1 MSTTKQ
7 TNRTYPRTISLDFR
21 KLPSATLYA
30 YIDHHNVGIANGTVP
45 LRPDAP
51 PSELAVA
58 CAKHF
63 EGFEVDEDLTIG
75 GFLNKL
81 EGNGR

>member
-1 MSTTKQ
+1 M
-7 TNRTYPRTISLDFR
+7 
-21 KLPSATLYA
+21 
-30 YIDHHNVGIANGTVP
+30 GIANGTVP
-45 LRPDAP
+45 LRLDAP